1 MFSYPFYL
9 FERYDNMHFFFKTNL
24 KMSLF
29 YVLDI
34 IGDIGKNIMVGP
46 SFAAAVGYECILH
59 GTLLGTIS
67 VPWPSRFPRWYD
79 LPLSPLSLLLS
90 HITHT
95 YLTITPLA
103 ADSGALAC

>member
-1 MFSYPFYL
+1 MLSYPFYL

-46 SFAAAVGYECILH
+46 SIAAAVGYGGILH
-59 GTLLGTIS
+59 STLLGTIS